1 MLAVIIG
8 IGRGS
13 RSVCTDK
20 EDMGVLSVWVASV
33 DLTIRGSGSVCV
45 EHVEVYSDA

>member
-1 MLAVIIG
+1 MLAVILG

-20 EDMGVLSVWVASV
+20 EDKGVLSVWVASV
-33 DLTIRGSGSVCV
+33 DLMIRGSGSVCV